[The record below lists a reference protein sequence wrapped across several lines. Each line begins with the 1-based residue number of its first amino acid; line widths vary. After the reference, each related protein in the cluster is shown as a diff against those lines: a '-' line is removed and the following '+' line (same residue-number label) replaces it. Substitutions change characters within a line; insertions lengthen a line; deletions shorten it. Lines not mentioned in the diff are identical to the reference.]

1 MSKMPGPKHLLP
13 SRRNGSFSSV
23 PTGCTVSKCPA
34 IRMPGSPC
42 LGCGKRAR
50 TQPANP
56 CRPAMR
62 SIEAPMIAMSRAA
75 RSSMRSTAAASQV
88 GLSHSTQ
95 VFRPCSMASESNGRL
110 AGFMRALLMTGH
122 LVGESCIR
130 RQRRYAAPEPRLTHG
145 TLDASLRAI
154 RFRSGE
160 NRMLHVPRSRLP
172 QFALQI
178 VALSAFALPAQAAG
192 TKTITAVMHSDL
204 RVTDPII
211 TTAYITRDHGYMVY
225 DTLLATDSNFKIQP
239 QMADYK
245 VSDDKLTYT
254 FTLRDGLKWHD
265 GAAVTA
271 EDCVASLQ
279 RWGKRDG
286 MGQKLMN
293 FVASIDATDAKTITL
308 KLKEPYGL
316 VLESIGKPSSVV
328 PFMMPKRIAETPAD
342 KAIGEQIGS
351 GPFKFVA
358 SEFQPG
364 VKAVYEKNKDYVPRK
379 EPPSWTA
386 GGKVAKVDRVEWI
399 TMADA
404 QTAVNALQSGD
415 IDFMENPSFDILPV
429 LTANKEL
436 KVEAL
441 DKLGLQTVGR
451 MNFLYPPFDNLKVR
465 RAAFLAMNQKDILDA
480 LVGNPE
486 YYKLCGAIFMC
497 DTPLATDVGSETL
510 VKGNGKA
517 EAKKLLAESGYD
529 GTPIVIMAPGDV
541 VTLKAQPIVAAQL
554 RRGAGLRVDVRAT
567 DWQPVVT
574 RRASQ
579 KPPKEGGW
587 NMFFTN
593 WSAADVINPIASL
606 PTSGKGK
613 NGAWFGWPEDAKL
626 ESMRD
631 AYARSTSP
639 DEQKKIAAEIQAY
652 VLEQVIYIPL
662 GQYKAPS
669 AWRKS
674 LSGVLDGPAT
684 PVFWNIDKSE

>member
-1 MSKMPGPKHLLP
+1 MFHMPPRKRFTVA
-13 SRRNGSFSSV
+13 SRVLR
-23 PTGCTVSKCPA
+23 
-34 IRMPGSPC
+34 
-42 LGCGKRAR
+42 
-50 TQPANP
+50 
-56 CRPAMR
+56 
-62 SIEAPMIAMSRAA
+62 
-75 RSSMRSTAAASQV
+75 
-88 GLSHSTQ
+88 GL
-95 VFRPCSMASESNGRL
+95 
-110 AGFMRALLMTGH
+110 
-122 LVGESCIR
+122 
-130 RQRRYAAPEPRLTHG
+130 
-145 TLDASLRAI
+145 
-154 RFRSGE
+154 
-160 NRMLHVPRSRLP
+160 
-172 QFALQI
+172 
-178 VALSAFALPAQAAG
+178 ALSAAPAPSSPAHA
-192 TKTITAVMHSDL
+192 KTITAVMHSDL
-204 RVTDPII
+204 RILDPGF

-225 DTLLATDSNFKIQP
+225 DTLLATASNFKIQP
-239 QMADYK
+239 QMAEWK

-279 RWGKRDG
+279 RSGKRDG
-286 MGQKLMN
+286 MGQKLMS
-293 FVASIDATDAKTITL
+293 FTASIEATDPKTITL

-342 KAIGEQIGS
+342 KAISEQIGS
-351 GPFKFVA
+351 GPFKFMQA
-358 SEFQPG
+358 EFQPG
-364 VKAVYEKNKDYVPRK
+364 VKAAYEKNKDYVPRK
-379 EPPSWTA
+379 EAPSWTS

-415 IDFMENPSFDILPV
+415 IDFIENPSFDMLPI

-441 DKLGLQTVGR
+441 DKIGFQTVGR

-465 RAAFLAMNQKDILDA
+465 RAAFLALNQKDILDA
-480 LVGNPE
+480 MVGNPE
-486 YYKLCGAIFMC
+486 YFKLCGAIFMC
-497 DTPLATDVGSETL
+497 DTPLANDAGSETL
-510 VKGNGKA
+510 VKGSGKA

-554 RRGAGLRVDVRAT
+554 LREAGFKVDLQAT
-567 DWQPVVT
+567 DWQTVVT

-593 WSAADVINPIASL
+593 WAAADVINPIASL

-613 NGAWFGWPEDAKL
+613 NGGWFGWPEDAKI
-626 ESMRD
+626 ESLKND
-631 AYARSTSP
+631 FARATTP
-639 DEQKKIAAEIQAY
+639 EDQKKIATEIQKEAY
-652 VLEQVIYIPL
+652 EQVIYIPL
-662 GQYKAPS
+662 GQYTQPT

-674 LSGVLDGPAT
+674 LTGVLDGPAT
-684 PVFWNIDKSE
+684 PIFWNIDKSE